1 MEQKADLNAIPP
13 CTISREDAYELG
25 GRIQRLAAS
34 QAAIEHDLIARLG
47 DLDASGG
54 MGWYDGIKTPAHW
67 LSWACSMSPG
77 TAREHVRVARALRRM
92 PRTDALFAQAK
103 LTYSKVRELTRL
115 VGQVDERELCDLAE
129 LMTASQLARTVRAFR
144 TCTGSRLTAEQR
156 AKFSWHETGDGVV
169 RLSITMPTEQAALI
183 RAAIDSAV
191 SGQTE
196 RTADGALPIN
206 PARPQLDGL
215 IELAQTY
222 LDGTYRNAREDDHH
236 LVVVQVA
243 AESLA
248 PAVTPPDTPPESV
261 PAGTSRLTDGRCV
274 IEGTGPIEPQT
285 ALRLACTGKVVGTIT
300 DANGDV
306 LALGRSRRLASRAQR
321 RALRFRDHNQC
332 QYPGC
337 QQTRWLQAHHLV
349 SWLAGGPTD
358 LDNLILLCQRHHT
371 CVHEGGLSIARQPS
385 PHLRWRFTRPDGRSI
400 ETPAP
405 ELDTDG
411 EEVSVPSASV
421 FPLYAGAGFD
431 LSECVRVLF
440 GVRLDEFAESAA

>member
-1 MEQKADLNAIPP
+1 MDHKPDLNAIPP
-13 CTISREDAYELG
+13 CTISRTDAYALG
-25 GRIQRLAAS
+25 GRIQQLAAS

-92 PRTDALFAQAK
+92 PRTDGLFAQAK

-115 VGQVDERELCDLAE
+115 VDQVDESELCDLAE

-144 TCTGSRLTAEQR
+144 TCAGSRLTAEQR

-169 RLSITMPTEQAALI
+169 RLSITLPTEQAALI

-191 SGQTE
+191 AGQTD
-196 RTADGALPIN
+196 RTPDGALPIN

-215 IELAQTY
+215 IEVAQTY
-222 LDGTYRNAREDDHH
+222 LDGTHRNAGEGDHH

-243 AESLA
+243 AESLV
-248 PAVTPPDTPPESV
+248 PAVSTPEGV
-261 PAGTSRLTDGRCV
+261 PAGTSRLADGRCV
-274 IEGTGPIEPQT
+274 IEGAGPIEPET
-285 ALRLACTGKVVGTIT
+285 AIRLACTGKVIGAIT

-306 LALGRSRRLASRAQR
+306 LALGRSRRLATRAQR

-337 QQTRWLQAHHLV
+337 QQTRWLQAHHVV

-371 CVHEGGLSIARQPS
+371 CVHEGGMSIARLPS
-385 PHLRWRFTRPDGRSI
+385 PHLRWRFTRPDGRSVH
-400 ETPAP
+400 TRAP
-405 ELDTDG
+405 ELVIDS
-411 EEVSVPSASV
+411 EEVLVPDASV
-421 FPLYAGAGFD
+421 FPRYAGAGFD
-431 LSECVRVLF
+431 LNECVRVLF
-440 GVRLDEFAESAA
+440 GIQLGEFAETAA